1 MGTELKPWR
10 LKFDAHSS
18 IESIQNLGYSRVMS
32 ELLAHRNLCTQ
43 EEISRFLQPK
53 LKSLSDPFMLPA
65 MQAAVDRILAAAQAG
80 EKVAIFGDYD
90 VDGVTS
96 VSFLVKLLE
105 AYNIDV
111 CWGIPRRQ
119 GETYGLNQETLER
132 AFYSKGEDFSL
143 MIAVDCATNSYEEIE
158 SLYQNGVET
167 IVIDHHEVSETRRSK
182 GLIAL
187 VNPKVDKDNEFDYL
201 CTVGLIFKLGHALL
215 KQSPIENINL
225 KDYLDLVAMGTIA
238 DMSPLIGDNRILA
251 VQGFEQLKKTKHLGM
266 SSLIKLSKID
276 HLQFEDIGYKLSP
289 KINSAGRMYV
299 ADTAVEMVLSS
310 NNQEA
315 FAKAELLHNY
325 NEERKICEAGIV
337 EQARQMYEESQE
349 MKAQS
354 VIVLGSS
361 DWNSGV
367 IGIVASRL
375 SMQYQKPCF
384 IIAFEPDGI
393 GKGSGRSVGDVSLI
407 DSIAACQDSLI
418 DGGGHK
424 MAAGIRLKIQDLA
437 KFRQQFHDYVYTQQ
451 QSTALLLQSKI
462 DVEVQLSELT
472 LDFLDEY
479 EQLNPFG
486 IGNPKPQFLARRLY
500 NASPERWLK
509 DGQHLKL
516 SLTQDNF
523 QGKIDAIYFNA
534 GREHITSG
542 PWDIAFNVSRNTFRN
557 RNYLQLVVQKMW
569 ASE

>member
-1 MGTELKPWR
+1 MSSQLKPWR

-18 IESIQNLGYSRVMS
+18 VESIQSLGYTRVMS

-43 EEISRFLQPK
+43 EDISRFLQPK
-53 LKSLSDPFMLPA
+53 LKSLSDPFLLPA
-65 MQAAVDRILAAAQAG
+65 MQEAVDRILAAAQAG

-96 VSFLVKLLE
+96 VSFLVRILE
-105 AYNIDV
+105 AYGIDV

-132 AFYSKGEDFSL
+132 AFYSKGEQFSL
-143 MIAVDCATNSYEEIE
+143 MIAVDCATNAYDEIE
-158 SLYQNGVET
+158 DLYQRGIET
-167 IVIDHHEVSETRRSK
+167 IVIDHHEVSDTRCSQ
-182 GLIAL
+182 GLVAL
-187 VNPKVDKDNEFDYL
+187 VNPKVDETNEFDYL

-215 KQSPIENINL
+215 KQSPTENINL
-225 KDYLDLVAMGTIA
+225 KDYLDLVTMGTIA

-251 VQGFEQLKKTKHLGM
+251 VQGFEQLKKTKHLGLR
-266 SSLIKLSKID
+266 SLMKLSMIET
-276 HLQFEDIGYKLSP
+276 LQFEDIGYKLSP
-289 KINSAGRMYV
+289 KINSAGRLYV
-299 ADTAVEMVLSS
+299 ADTAVEMVLSTE
-310 NNQEA
+310 NAEA
-315 FAKAELLHNY
+315 FTKAELLHNY

-337 EQARQMYEESQE
+337 EQARQMYESSQD
-349 MKAQS
+349 MKQQA
-354 VIVLGSS
+354 VIVLGSPE
-361 DWNSGV
+361 WNSGV

-384 IIAFEPDGI
+384 VIAFEADGI
-393 GKGSGRSVGDVSLI
+393 GKGSGRSVGDISLI
-407 DSIAACQDSLI
+407 ESIAACQDNLI

-424 MAAGIRLKIQDLA
+424 MAAGIRLKIEDLD
-437 KFRQQFHDYVYTQQ
+437 KFRTQFHEYVFSQQ
-451 QSTALLLQSKI
+451 QSTELLLQAKI
-462 DVEVQLSELT
+462 DVEVKLSELT

-486 IGNPKPQFLARRLY
+486 VGNAKPLFIARKLY
-500 NASPERWLK
+500 NAVPERWLK

-516 SLTQDNF
+516 SLTQNDYD
-523 QGKIDAIYFNA
+523 GKLDAIYFNA

-542 PWDIAFNVSRNTFRN
+542 PWDIAFHVSRNTFRN
-557 RNYLQLVVQKMW
+557 RNYLQLIVHKMW